1 MSFNYNSYA
10 KDLNEL
16 LQSPGTWL
24 AKQKVILKELNLDI
38 IEHNKLYNSLT
49 PQKQD
54 ECDSKYPNCRGELR
68 ELNSMNDADL
78 LLFAIFGP
86 MHILNP
92 NQRINKLKECLKKK
106 IDCLEEASTGLA
118 SSSGTTSSSGL
129 ASSSGTTSSSGLVPS
144 GLVPSGL
151 ATSSEPSTI
160 HFVEILSNVNE
171 YINSFNLNL
180 LLTPPFY
187 MRPKES
193 FLQSKEY
200 ILNDNNKLFNLT
212 KNDALGQIFESE
224 NILENTKSIG
234 ASDFDQKKKFY
245 DLMTDLVSKEEV
257 FTDSKQLNIFYFQSL
272 VNNFFNKFVK
282 EYLQQKGLPEDFIVF
297 IYKGGTSLKI
307 IYEKYRKLLGKE
319 ETLLSSTILES
330 QDSNKLDFLNNYF
343 KRSDSDYAIYINKDT
358 KSQDKYFEYFY
369 DMNIL
374 TTNILNKI
382 KNFLSS
388 SPNREYFLPLS
399 LVTEEKLK
407 NKLAEANKI
416 LIDNKAI
423 LSFFSNV
430 EKFVGITFNNVT
442 YMEPL
447 PNSFDTYN
455 IEKDNEEKS
464 NNRGGDYGKE
474 YDSNQTGGSLNLEK
488 ESCEG
493 LIFKNNSL
501 QKTKKASAIRCDFY
515 VTYEKR
521 GNTFIPKIVSLS
533 TLKNTDNGIYYYL
546 NETNRY
552 IEFNAKYTSYFNLHR
567 VKINSIFYMKTKD
580 NKYGIFE
587 VPSELIDIPISHFID
602 YKIRELNL
610 AHDIK
615 KYSFLYENHK
625 MFFNS
630 YTVYGFLYDLQN
642 QLFVEA
648 EFPWKAAKYDKK
660 INRMIFMYFVYFYNN
675 FSNYN
680 EILLNGIELLN
691 AKNIVIE
698 GKIRNS
704 NEIRNISN
712 EVILNNFYKICHDY
726 NNGTPESLKY
736 IETLRN
742 SLEKFTNIKVNDNI
756 KTDYAISGEEVPF
769 LQKYLKYKH
778 KYMMLKNKKY

>member
-38 IEHNKLYNSLT
+38 IKHNNLYNSLT
-49 PQKQD
+49 LKKRE
-54 ECDSKYPNCRGELR
+54 ECDSKYPNCRGELK
-68 ELNSMNDADL
+68 ELKSMNDADL
-78 LLFAIFGP
+78 LLIAIFGP

-92 NQRINKLKECLKKK
+92 NQKINKLNECLKKK
-106 IDCLEEASTGLA
+106 IDFLEKTKSEESPNPLSSLTPP
-118 SSSGTTSSSGL
+118 SSSSRAPPLYSRTD
-129 ASSSGTTSSSGLVPS
+129 
-144 GLVPSGL
+144 
-151 ATSSEPSTI
+151 
-160 HFVEILSNVNE
+160 VEILSNMNK
-171 YINSFNLNL
+171 YINSFNLNS

-187 MRPKES
+187 MRPKEA

-200 ILNDNNKLFNLT
+200 ILNDTNKLFNLT
-212 KNDALGQIFESE
+212 KNDTPGQIFESE
-224 NILENTKSIG
+224 NILENRKITGDSHF
-234 ASDFDQKKKFY
+234 SQKKKFY

-257 FTDSKQLNIFYFQSL
+257 FTNSKQLNIFYFQSL

-307 IYEKYRKLLGKE
+307 IYDKYNKLLGKE

-330 QDSNKLDFLNNYF
+330 QDSNKLAFLSDYF

-358 KSQDKYFEYFY
+358 KNQDEYFNYFY

-388 SPNREYFLPLS
+388 SPNREHFLPLS
-399 LVTEEKLK
+399 VVTEETLKKKLTES
-407 NKLAEANKI
+407 NKL
-416 LIDNKAI
+416 LIDNQVT
-423 LSFFSNV
+423 LSFFSNI
-430 EKFVGITFNNVT
+430 ERFVGITFNNVT

-447 PNSFDTYN
+447 PKSFDTYN
-455 IEKDNEEKS
+455 IEKDNEEDPT
-464 NNRGGDYGKE
+464 NRGGDYARE
-474 YDSNQTGGSLNLEK
+474 YDSNQKGGGLNS

-493 LIFKNNSL
+493 ITFKNNSL

-521 GNTFIPKIVSLS
+521 GNTYLPKIVSLP
-533 TLKNTDNGIYYYL
+533 TLNNSDNGIYYYL

-552 IEFNAKYTSYFNLHR
+552 IEFNNDYTSYFNLHR
-567 VKINSIFYMKTKD
+567 IKINSIFYMKTKD

-602 YKIRELNL
+602 YKIQELNL
-610 AHDIK
+610 TRDIK
-615 KYSFLYENHK
+615 KYSFSYENHK
-625 MFFNS
+625 MDFNS
-630 YTVYGFLYDLQN
+630 YTVYGFLYDLQK

-660 INRMIFMYFVYFYNN
+660 INRIIFMYFVYLYNN

-680 EILLNGIELLN
+680 EILLNGIKLLN
-691 AKNIVIE
+691 AENIVLE
-698 GKIRNS
+698 GKRRSS
-704 NEIRNISN
+704 NEILNTSN
-712 EVILNNFYKICHDY
+712 EEILNIFYKMCHNY
-726 NNGTPESLKY
+726 NNGTPDSLKY

-742 SLEKFTNIKVNDNI
+742 SLVKFTNINLNNNI
-756 KTDYAISGEEVPF
+756 KTDYVVSGEEVPF

-778 KYMMLKNKKY
+778 KYMMLKNKKH

>member
-24 AKQKVILKELNLDI
+24 GKQKVILKELNFDI
-38 IEHNKLYNSLT
+38 IEHNKLYNSLDS
-49 PQKQD
+49 KKKE
-54 ECDSKYPNCRGELR
+54 ECDSKYPNCRGELK
-68 ELNSMNDADL
+68 ELKSMNDADL

-92 NQRINKLKECLKKK
+92 NQKINKLKECLKKK
-106 IDCLEEASTGLA
+106 IDCLKEANTGP
-118 SSSGTTSSSGL
+118 SPSSGPAPSFGPSPSSGP
-129 ASSSGTTSSSGLVPS
+129 APTSGLDNIPV
-144 GLVPSGL
+144 
-151 ATSSEPSTI
+151 
-160 HFVEILSNVNE
+160 VEVLSKMNE

-193 FLQSKEY
+193 LLQSKEY
-200 ILNDNNKLFNLT
+200 ILDDNNKLFNLT
-212 KNDALGQIFESE
+212 KNDAPGQIFESE
-224 NILENTKSIG
+224 NILENRKTTGDSN
-234 ASDFDQKKKFY
+234 FNQKKKFY
-245 DLMTDLVSKEEV
+245 DLMTDLVSKEDV
-257 FTDSKQLNIFYFQSL
+257 FTNSKQKNIFYFQSL
-272 VNNFFNKFVK
+272 VNNFFNKFIK
-282 EYLQQKGLPEDFIVF
+282 EYLQQKRLPEDFIVF

-307 IYEKYRKLLGKE
+307 IYDKYNKLLGKE

-330 QDSNKLDFLNNYF
+330 QDSNKLAFLSDYF
-343 KRSDSDYAIYINKDT
+343 KRSDSDYAIYINKNT
-358 KSQDKYFEYFY
+358 KSQDEYFNYFY

-374 TTNILNKI
+374 TTNILNQI

-388 SPNREYFLPLS
+388 YPIRELFLPLS
-399 LVTEEKLK
+399 VVTEEKLK
-407 NKLAEANKI
+407 NKLTEANK
-416 LIDNKAI
+416 LLFANQST

-455 IEKDNEEKS
+455 IEEDNEEDPT
-464 NNRGGDYGKE
+464 NRGGDYGRE
-474 YDSNQTGGSLNLEK
+474 YDSNQTGGSLNLVK

-521 GNTFIPKIVSLS
+521 GTTYIPKIVSLS

-552 IEFNAKYTSYFNLHR
+552 IEFNNVNTSYFNLHR

-580 NKYGIFE
+580 NKYGIFD

-680 EILLNGIELLN
+680 EILLNGIEILN
-691 AKNIVIE
+691 GKNIVLE

-712 EVILNNFYKICHDY
+712 EVILNNFYKMCHDY
-726 NNGTPESLKY
+726 NNGTDDSLKY

-742 SLEKFTNIKVNDNI
+742 SLEKFISIKVNDNI

>member
-24 AKQKVILKELNLDI
+24 AKQKVILKELNFDI
-38 IEHNKLYNSLT
+38 IEHNKLYNSLDS
-49 PQKQD
+49 KKKE
-54 ECDSKYPNCRGELR
+54 ECDSKYPNCRGELK
-68 ELNSMNDADL
+68 ELKSMNDADL

-92 NQRINKLKECLKKK
+92 NQKINKLKECLKKK
-106 IDCLEEASTGLA
+106 IDCLKEANTGPA
-118 SSSGTTSSSGL
+118 PSSGPAPSFGPSPSSGP
-129 ASSSGTTSSSGLVPS
+129 APTSGLDNIPV
-144 GLVPSGL
+144 
-151 ATSSEPSTI
+151 
-160 HFVEILSNVNE
+160 VEVLSKMNE

-193 FLQSKEY
+193 LLQSKKY
-200 ILNDNNKLFNLT
+200 ILDDNNKLFNLT
-212 KNDALGQIFESE
+212 KNDAPGQIFESE
-224 NILENTKSIG
+224 NILENRKTTGDSN
-234 ASDFDQKKKFY
+234 FNQKKKFY
-245 DLMTDLVSKEEV
+245 DLMTDLVSKEDV
-257 FTDSKQLNIFYFQSL
+257 FTNSKQKNIFFFQSL
-272 VNNFFNKFVK
+272 VNNFFNKFIK
-282 EYLQQKGLPEDFIVF
+282 EYLEQKKLPEDFIVF

-307 IYEKYRKLLGKE
+307 IYDKYNKLLGKE

-330 QDSNKLDFLNNYF
+330 QDSNKLAFLSDYF
-343 KRSDSDYAIYINKDT
+343 KRSDSDYAIYINKNT
-358 KSQDKYFEYFY
+358 KSQDEYFNYFY

-374 TTNILNKI
+374 TTNILNQI

-388 SPNREYFLPLS
+388 SPIRELFLPLS
-399 LVTEEKLK
+399 VVTEEKLK
-407 NKLAEANKI
+407 NKLAEANKL
-416 LIDNKAI
+416 LIDNQST

-430 EKFVGITFNNVT
+430 EKFVGITFNNIT

-447 PNSFDTYN
+447 PNSFNTYN
-455 IEKDNEEKS
+455 IEEDNEEDPT
-464 NNRGGDYGKE
+464 NRGGDYGRE
-474 YDSNQTGGSLNLEK
+474 YDNNQTGGSLNLVK
-488 ESCEG
+488 DSCEG
-493 LIFKNNSL
+493 IIFKNKSL
-501 QKTKKASAIRCDFY
+501 QQKKKASAIKCDFY

-521 GNTFIPKIVSLS
+521 GNIYIPKIVSLS

-552 IEFNAKYTSYFNLHR
+552 IEFKDVNTSYFNLHR

-580 NKYGIFE
+580 NKYGIFD

-680 EILLNGIELLN
+680 EILLNGIKLLN
-691 AKNIVIE
+691 GENIVLE

-712 EVILNNFYKICHDY
+712 EVILNNFYKMCHDY
-726 NNGTPESLKY
+726 NNGTDESLKY

-742 SLEKFTNIKVNDNI
+742 SLEKFISIKVNDNI